1 MKSKILVFIQ
11 FGAIFLLALPLGT
24 PTKYVG
30 FGMFFIVFGIAIG
43 ILALR
48 KNRLGNFNIRPD
60 LKEDC
65 TLVTDGIYAYIRHPM
80 YASVL
85 TSTLGLTLL
94 YANTFTLSVYAIL
107 VVNMLVK
114 MFYEE
119 RLWHCEGEAYKE
131 YAKKTARLI
140 PKLF

>member
-11 FGAIFLLALPLGT
+11 FAAIFLLALPLGT
-24 PTKYVG
+24 PTKNLG
-30 FGMFFIVFGIAIG
+30 LGIFFIILGLAIG

-48 KNRLGNFNIRPD
+48 KNTLGNFNIRPD
-60 LKEDC
+60 IREDC
-65 TLVTDGIYAYIRHPM
+65 TLITDGIYGYIRHPM

-85 TSTLGLTLL
+85 TGTLGLTLL

-131 YAKKTARLI
+131 YSQNTARLI

>member
-11 FGAIFLLALPLGT
+11 FGAILLLALPLGT
-24 PTKYVG
+24 PTKN
-30 FGMFFIVFGIAIG
+30 FALGMVFIVIGLVVG

-60 LKEDC
+60 IKEDC
-65 TLVTDGIYAYIRHPM
+65 TLITDGIYAYIRHPM

-85 TSTLGLTLL
+85 TGMLGVTILYLNTYTL
-94 YANTFTLSVYAIL
+94 FVYGIL
-107 VVNMLVK
+107 VINMLVK

-119 RLWHCEGEAYKE
+119 RLWQCEGEAYKE
-131 YAKKTARLI
+131 YAKNTARLI